1 MEFICPARY
10 LGRGFC
16 NTNGKFPSPTG
27 RDPTV
32 QSLELWLRS
41 LPMLDIAY
49 IAIGAV
55 FLGVC
60 VLYALAC
67 DHL

>member
-1 MEFICPARY
+1 MPPS
-10 LGRGFC
+10 LSGRRVLKCHPKIPIAG
-16 NTNGKFPSPTG
+16 PDQRRES
-27 RDPTV
+27 R
-32 QSLELWLRS
+32 LRS
-41 LPMLDIAY
+41 RPMLDIAY

>member
-1 MEFICPARY
+1 MPA
-10 LGRGFC
+10 
-16 NTNGKFPSPTG
+16 
-27 RDPTV
+27 
-32 QSLELWLRS
+32 SLSGSDVLEYHPNIPIAAPDQCRESRLRS
-41 LPMLDIAY
+41 RPMLDIAY